1 MTRRY
6 YDDFSKLSE
15 TQMSQAIADMTYA
28 YKETQVPAKHYKE
41 MLGKQFEELME
52 AQASVKLVDVL
63 FSTLSSLQNE
73 SPRLFFQALLLL
85 DLGIKPKSLTA
96 PQYQA
101 MSVTADKFEQDKKAK
116 MLDKDILGLFNNILE
131 NGVLYK
137 IKEEDND

>member
-1 MTRRY
+1 MTRSY
-6 YDDFSKLSE
+6 YDEFSKLSV
-15 TQMSQAIADMTYA
+15 TQMPQAIADMTYA
-28 YKETQVPAKHYKE
+28 YNETQVPAKHYKE

-63 FSTLSSLQNE
+63 FSTLSSLQKE

-85 DLGIKPKSLTA
+85 DLGIKPKGLTA
-96 PQYQA
+96 QQYQA

-116 MLDKDILGLFNNILE
+116 MLDKDILGLFNNILK

-137 IKEEDND
+137 MKEEDND